1 MGFIS
6 NLFKGEAA
14 KSTAEKAQNNQT
26 VEVLKRNF
34 ILCGNVY
41 RNRDNSIPD
50 LEQFLK
56 LNLSVDDYVLY
67 VHGESQNELQN
78 RIAFKNNA
86 KRISKKRTME
96 KRLQIKAEKS
106 QTKSKRIDGL
116 QNEFYEFGMFAP
128 YGVYHAANTFG
139 LHTLNRYNL
148 ATGTMMGGVFM
159 SMGSIDP
166 STTMFGESIIDGM
179 NEYAMND
186 LQDFSNSSNDL
197 F

>member
-6 NLFKGEAA
+6 NLFKGGVA
-14 KSTAEKAQNNQT
+14 KNTADQAQNNQT

-41 RNRDNSIPD
+41 RNQDHSIPD

-67 VHGESQNELQN
+67 VHGQTQDELQN

-96 KRLQIKAEKS
+96 KRLQLKAEKS

-116 QNEFYEFGMFAP
+116 QNEFYDFSMFAP

-148 ATGTMMGGVFM
+148 ATGAMMGGVFM
-159 SMGSIDP
+159 GMGSIDP
-166 STTMFGESIIDGM
+166 TTTMFSENIISDM
-179 NEYAMND
+179 NEYALND
-186 LQDFSNSSNDL
+186 LQDFSDSSNDL

>member
-6 NLFKGEAA
+6 NLFKGEATKA
-14 KSTAEKAQNNQT
+14 TVDQAESNKT

-41 RNRDNSIPD
+41 RNRDHSIPD

-56 LNLSVDDYVLY
+56 LNLSIDDYVLY
-67 VHGESQNELQN
+67 VHGQTQDELQN

-86 KRISKKRTME
+86 KRISKKRIME
-96 KRLQIKAEKS
+96 KRLQSKAQKS

-116 QNEFYEFGMFAP
+116 QNEFYDFGMFTP
-128 YGVYHAANTFG
+128 YGAYHAANTFG

-148 ATGTMMGGVFM
+148 ATGGMMGGVFL
-159 SMGSIDP
+159 SMGSTDP
-166 STTMFGESIIDGM
+166 STTMFSESIIDGM

>member
-56 LNLSVDDYVLY
+56 LNL
-67 VHGESQNELQN
+67 
-78 RIAFKNNA
+78 
-86 KRISKKRTME
+86 
-96 KRLQIKAEKS
+96 
-106 QTKSKRIDGL
+106 
-116 QNEFYEFGMFAP
+116 
-128 YGVYHAANTFG
+128 
-139 LHTLNRYNL
+139 
-148 ATGTMMGGVFM
+148 
-159 SMGSIDP
+159 
-166 STTMFGESIIDGM
+166 
-179 NEYAMND
+179 
-186 LQDFSNSSNDL
+186 
-197 F
+197 